1 LAIADSDRTTTEI
14 QEDSIMRKALIALVA
29 GGALAAVAL
38 PALAQSYDVNTAQ
51 REDIIRSRIDRHAD
65 VGDLSYGEATRLRRE
80 LSQIVDLDQRYQA
93 EGMSDWQ
100 VRDLNS
106 RLSLLSSR
114 VNYDV
119 NMGQDYGG
127 D

>member
-1 LAIADSDRTTTEI
+1 
-14 QEDSIMRKALIALVA
+14 MRKALIALAA
-29 GGALAAVAL
+29 GGALAAAAL
-38 PALAQSYDVNTAQ
+38 PALAQSYDASVAQ

-65 VGDLSYGEATRLRRE
+65 TGNLSYGEATRLRRE

-100 VRDLNS
+100 VHDLNS

-119 NMGQDYGG
+119 NMGRDDDG

>member
-1 LAIADSDRTTTEI
+1 
-14 QEDSIMRKALIALVA
+14 MRQALIALVA
-29 GGALAAVAL
+29 GGALAAAAV

-51 REDIIRSRIDRHAD
+51 REDDIRSRIDRHAD
-65 VGDLSYGEATRLRRE
+65 AGDLSYGQATRLRHE
-80 LSQIVDLDQRYQA
+80 LSQIVDLDQRYQS

-100 VRDLNS
+100 IRDLSS

-114 VNYDV
+114 VNYDI
-119 NMGQDYGG
+119 NEGEDMD

>member
-1 LAIADSDRTTTEI
+1 
-14 QEDSIMRKALIALVA
+14 MKHALIALVA
-29 GGALAAVAL
+29 GGALAAAAV
-38 PALAQSYDVNTAQ
+38 PALSQSFDANTAQ
-51 REDIIRSRIDRHAD
+51 REDYIRSRIDRHAD
-65 VGDLSYGEATRLRRE
+65 AGDLSYGQATRLRRE
-80 LSQIVDLDQRYQA
+80 LSQIVDLDQRYQS

-119 NMGQDYGG
+119 NVGEDT
-127 D
+127 DD

>member
-1 LAIADSDRTTTEI
+1 
-14 QEDSIMRKALIALVA
+14 MRHALIALVA
-29 GGALAAVAL
+29 GGALAAAAM
-38 PALAQSYDVNTAQ
+38 PALAQSYDVNTAN
-51 REDIIRSRIDRHAD
+51 REDAIRSRIDRHAD
-65 VGDLSYGEATRLRRE
+65 AGDLSYGQATRLRRE
-80 LSQIVDLDQRYQA
+80 LSQIVDLDQRYQSD
-93 EGMSDWQ
+93 GMTDWQ

-119 NMGQDYGG
+119 NEGMDDG

>member
-1 LAIADSDRTTTEI
+1 
-14 QEDSIMRKALIALVA
+14 MRHALIALVA
-29 GGALAAVAL
+29 GGALAAAAV

-51 REDIIRSRIDRHAD
+51 REDNIRSRIDRHAD
-65 VGDLSYGEATRLRRE
+65 AGDLSYGQATRLRRE
-80 LSQIVDLDQRYQA
+80 LSQIVDLDQRYQ
-93 EGMSDWQ
+93 EDGMSDSQ

-119 NMGQDYGG
+119 NVGLDDG

>member
-1 LAIADSDRTTTEI
+1 
-14 QEDSIMRKALIALVA
+14 MRKALIALAA

-51 REDIIRSRIDRHAD
+51 REDSIRYRIDRHAD

-119 NMGQDYGG
+119 NMTQDYYG

>member
-1 LAIADSDRTTTEI
+1 MNLNTEGI
-14 QEDSIMRKALIALVA
+14 SIMRHALIALVA
-29 GGALAAVAL
+29 GGALAAAAM

-51 REDIIRSRIDRHAD
+51 REDNIRSRIDRHAD
-65 VGDLSYGEATRLRRE
+65 DGDLSYGQATRLRRE
-80 LSQIVDLDQRYQA
+80 LSQIVDLDQRYQS
-93 EGMSDWQ
+93 EGMTDWQ

-114 VNYDV
+114 VNFDI
-119 NMGQDYGG
+119 NESLGSD

>member
-1 LAIADSDRTTTEI
+1 
-14 QEDSIMRKALIALVA
+14 MRHALIALVA
-29 GGALAAVAL
+29 GGALAAAAM

-51 REDIIRSRIDRHAD
+51 REDAIRSRIDRHAD
-65 VGDLSYGEATRLRRE
+65 AGDLSYNQATHLRRE
-80 LSQIVDLDQRYQA
+80 LSQIVDLDQRYQSD
-93 EGMSDWQ
+93 GMTDWQ

-106 RLSLLSSR
+106 RLSLLASR

-119 NMGQDYGG
+119 NESMGDG